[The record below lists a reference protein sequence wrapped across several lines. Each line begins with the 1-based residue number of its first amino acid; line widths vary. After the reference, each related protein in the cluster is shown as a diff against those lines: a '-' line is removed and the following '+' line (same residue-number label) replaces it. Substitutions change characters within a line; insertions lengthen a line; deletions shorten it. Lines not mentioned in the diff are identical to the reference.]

1 MRAERRG
8 GSVPKKILL
17 ADDSRTAL
25 TLEQMLL
32 TRSAYDVVLARD
44 GREAVRQAID
54 HAPDLIILDVVMPH
68 MDGFEACQQIRQH
81 EQTRDIPVIMVTTRG
96 EGHHVETGFKAG
108 CNDYV
113 TKPIDGPEL
122 LSKVRNLIGD

>member
-1 MRAERRG
+1 V
-8 GSVPKKILL
+8 SKKILL
-17 ADDSRTAL
+17 ADDSNTAL
-25 TLEQMLL
+25 TLERMLL

-44 GREAVRQAID
+44 GKEAIRQALD
-54 HAPDLIILDVVMPH
+54 QSPDLIILDVVMPH
-68 MDGFEACQQIRQH
+68 MDGFEACQELRRR
-81 EQTRDIPVIMVTTRG
+81 EETRNIPVIMVTTRG

-122 LSKVRNLIGD
+122 LSKVRNLIGE

>member
-1 MRAERRG
+1 V
-8 GSVPKKILL
+8 SKKILL
-17 ADDSRTAL
+17 ADDSNTAL
-25 TLEQMLL
+25 TLERLLL

-44 GREAVRQAID
+44 GKEAVRQAID
-54 HAPDLIILDVVMPH
+54 QSPDLIILDVVMPH
-68 MDGFEACQQIRQH
+68 MDGFEACQELRRR
-81 EQTRDIPVIMVTTRG
+81 EETRNIPVIMVTTRG

-122 LSKVRNLIGD
+122 LSKVRNLIGE